1 MAGTVHEVENHALLA
16 EVEREAANAAQE
28 LVEAARLHRG
38 QIVVIGCSTSEVVGH
53 QVGSWST
60 PEAAQAIFRG
70 LQSVFAPRGVYLAA
84 QCCEHLNRAL
94 IVEHEA
100 VPNAEIVNV
109 LPQPK
114 AGSSFATAAYESFRH
129 PVALEEIRADV
140 IFCVD
145 YDENIDHRAV
155 TMLFDEALGEIL
167 TAAPDYDPLVL
178 KGFTYSTAFRA
189 PADFYDSVNLLSTV
203 NPDGER
209 MENGVYRWDARVRLP
224 MDGRALSRSITE
236 CRSFAVSREY
246 ESQMLWRI
254 APRIINGD
262 KVFWQRCTGSL
273 LYGAAVCVSSGSGAE
288 TKRRGAERS
297 SSRRAASGHAGDS
310 PCSTRSHSSTSQ
322 RGKSRHVRHRLC
334 SPSVR
339 CSSHRPSTHRNGQR
353 PSVCAKYVSPSL
365 STRSTRRSFAAS
377 GCCRRR

>member
-129 PVALEEIRADV
+129 PVALEEIRADAGLDIGGTLSGMHLKKV
-140 IFCVD
+140 AVPVRLKQ
-145 YDENIDHRAV
+145 DHIGQA
-155 TMLFDEALGEIL
+155 I
-167 TAAPDYDPLVL
+167 VL
-178 KGFTYSTAFRA
+178 A
-189 PADFYDSVNLLSTV
+189 
-203 NPDGER
+203 
-209 MENGVYRWDARVRLP
+209 ARVRP
-224 MDGRALSRSITE
+224 KFIGGERAIYNEELK
-236 CRSFAVSREY
+236 
-246 ESQMLWRI
+246 
-254 APRIINGD
+254 NGYPD
-262 KVFWQRCTGSL
+262 FD
-273 LYGAAVCVSSGSGAE
+273 AE
-288 TKRRGAERS
+288 
-297 SSRRAASGHAGDS
+297 
-310 PCSTRSHSSTSQ
+310 
-322 RGKSRHVRHRLC
+322 
-334 SPSVR
+334 
-339 CSSHRPSTHRNGQR
+339 
-353 PSVCAKYVSPSL
+353 
-365 STRSTRRSFAAS
+365 
-377 GCCRRR
+377 